1 VLGIVLEL
9 FVVEE
14 NLLAGGKHKVGA
26 AVAAFEYSISK
37 FHWPAS
43 PKQGGSPKSASDVQN
58 RAGPGSLFPF
68 VCHNKGPDRLSKK
81 RFVKKSPR

>member
-14 NLLAGGKHKVGA
+14 ELLARGEHKLGA
-26 AVAAFEYSISK
+26 AVTTLQNPVDE

-43 PKQGGSPKSASDVQN
+43 PKKE
-58 RAGPGSLFPF
+58 RT
-68 VCHNKGPDRLSKK
+68 
-81 RFVKKSPR
+81 